1 MGFLTKEWKNCSKQN
16 NFQFEAPHCKFLNPR
31 PSLGLSNTECNKTH
45 ALIGREKSPEN
56 ERENV
61 ESKDKKKRT
70 SRKRDIYESSSR
82 FNNLNFSIYI
92 LRDSIWHS
100 RDSKA

>member
-56 ERENV
+56 ERETSSLKIKRKEQV
-61 ESKDKKKRT
+61 ERERESER
-70 SRKRDIYESSSR
+70 YESSYPYANPSD
-82 FNNLNFSIYI
+82 F
-92 LRDSIWHS
+92 
-100 RDSKA
+100 KKVG